1 MTKTGAPSTPCTA
14 PDYRPYRWLHPQ
26 IKKKVRSALER
37 MLSNPLC
44 GKALKDELDG
54 LRSFRV
60 GRFRIVYRIA
70 AGRVVE
76 LVAIGSRE
84 RIYEETYRLITKK
97 PTLPGP

>member
-1 MTKTGAPSTPCTA
+1 MRHRLRAPPQIA
-14 PDYRPYRWLHPQ
+14 ALIAGLHPQ
-26 IKKKVRSALER
+26 IKEKVRSALER
-37 MLSNPLC
+37 ILSIPLC

-54 LRSFRV
+54 LRRFRV

-76 LVAIGSRE
+76 LAAIGSRE

-97 PTLPGP
+97 AYPSGPVSA

>member
-1 MTKTGAPSTPCTA
+1 MHRPRLLPLSVGYTHRSRRSSAAPK
-14 PDYRPYRWLHPQ
+14 R
-26 IKKKVRSALER
+26 I
-37 MLSNPLC
+37 LSNPLC

-76 LVAIGSRE
+76 LVA
-84 RIYEETYRLITKK
+84 
-97 PTLPGP
+97 

>member
-1 MTKTGAPSTPCTA
+1 MRHRLRAPPQIA
-14 PDYRPYRWLHPQ
+14 ALIGGLHPQ

-37 MLSNPLC
+37 ILSNPLC

-60 GRFRIVYRIA
+60 GRFRIVYRA

-76 LVAIGSRE
+76 LVAIGSRCE
-84 RIYEETYRLITKK
+84 VRCE
-97 PTLPGP
+97 G

>member
-1 MTKTGAPSTPCTA
+1 MRHRLRAPPQIA
-14 PDYRPYRWLHPQ
+14 ALIGGLHPQ

-37 MLSNPLC
+37 ILHPLC
-44 GKALKDELDG
+44 GKALRDELDG

-60 GRFRIVYRIA
+60 GRFRILYRIA

-76 LVAIGSRE
+76 LIAIGSRE

-97 PTLPGP
+97 PTLSGP

>member
-1 MTKTGAPSTPCTA
+1 VRHRLRAPA
-14 PDYRPYRWLHPQ
+14 QIAALIGGLHPQ

-37 MLSNPLC
+37 ILSDRLC
-44 GKALKDELDG
+44 GKALKDDFDG

-70 AGRVVE
+70 VGRVVE

-97 PTLPGP
+97 PTLPSP

>member
-1 MTKTGAPSTPCTA
+1 MTA
-14 PDYRPYRWLHPQ
+14 
-26 IKKKVRSALER
+26 
-37 MLSNPLC
+37 
-44 GKALKDELDG
+44 
-54 LRSFRV
+54 
-60 GRFRIVYRIA
+60 FRIVYRFA

>member
-1 MTKTGAPSTPCTA
+1 MGHRLRAPPQIA
-14 PDYRPYRWLHPQ
+14 ALIGGLHPQ
-26 IKKKVRSALER
+26 IKKKFRSALER
-37 MLSNPLC
+37 ILSNPLC

-76 LVAIGSRE
+76 LVAIGSRK

-97 PTLPGP
+97 PILPGP

>member
-1 MTKTGAPSTPCTA
+1 VRHRLRAPPQIA
-14 PDYRPYRWLHPQ
+14 ALIGGLHPQ

-37 MLSNPLC
+37 ILHPLC

-60 GRFRIVYRIA
+60 GRFRILYRIA

-76 LVAIGSRE
+76 LIAIGSRE

-97 PTLPGP
+97 PTLSGP

>member
-1 MTKTGAPSTPCTA
+1 VRHRLRAPPQIA
-14 PDYRPYRWLHPQ
+14 ALIGGLHPQ

-37 MLSNPLC
+37 ILHPLC
-44 GKALKDELDG
+44 GKALRDELDG

-60 GRFRIVYRIA
+60 GRFRILYRIA

-76 LVAIGSRE
+76 LIAIGSRE

-97 PTLPGP
+97 PTLSGP

>member
-1 MTKTGAPSTPCTA
+1 MRHRLRAPPQIA
-14 PDYRPYRWLHPQ
+14 ALIGGLHPQ

-37 MLSNPLC
+37 ILSNPLC

-60 GRFRIVYRIA
+60 GRFHIVYRA

-84 RIYEETYRLITKK
+84 RCEVRCE
-97 PTLPGP
+97 G